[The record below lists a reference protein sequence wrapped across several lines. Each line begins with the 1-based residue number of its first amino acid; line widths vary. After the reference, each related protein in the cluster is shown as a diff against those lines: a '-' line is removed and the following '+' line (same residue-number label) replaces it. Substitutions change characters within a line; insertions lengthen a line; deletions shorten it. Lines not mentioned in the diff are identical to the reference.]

1 MPGSPPPRID
11 LRLLGPIEARLA
23 ERPIALGAPKQRA
36 VLAMLGLQA
45 GRTVSA
51 DRLAEGLWGEQ
62 PPASAPKMV
71 QLYVSQLRRLLDG
84 DGAQIVTRG
93 RGYELRLA
101 DGAVDAVEFE
111 RLLEHG
117 RAREALA
124 LWHGEPL
131 ADVADEPFAAPEIRR
146 LDELRVRAAE
156 QAIDADLQSGRHD
169 EVIGELEALIDEH
182 PLRERLHALRML
194 ALYRAGR
201 QADALNAYREARS
214 VLVDQVGVEP
224 GAELRRLQEA
234 ILAQDPALEF
244 AAPAPAEPA
253 ARPPARR
260 VALVL
265 AIAAL
270 LLFAGIVAFGISRV
284 MQPDSLS
291 GIREDHVGLIDPDG
305 GRITDEYRV
314 GHGPQAVAA
323 GAGSV
328 WVANRLDG
336 TVSRI
341 DRDEEIVTIDVGGE
355 PTGLAFGA
363 GSLWV
368 ADGQGRT
375 VAQVDP
381 DTNKVE
387 NRIEVGNVAHAVAVG
402 LGAVWVASAADA
414 TVVKIDLKSGRA
426 TRPIAVEARPS
437 ALAAGAG
444 AVWVASEATSRVIR
458 LDPSSG
464 APVDTI
470 SVGDGPSA
478 VAVGAGAVWVAS
490 RLDATVS
497 RIDPATDRVTEAVRV
512 GREPGAVAADEDGVW
527 VANAGDGTVMRID
540 PRDPDVTDTVAIEGS
555 PAALAVVDGTVWTAA
570 LAATASHR
578 GGTLRVSH
586 PVPPPA
592 LPALIEP
599 AFVFLPT
606 SLTHDGLVGYRRA
619 GGSAGGT
626 LVANLATDL
635 PEPSPDGRTYVFRL
649 RRNVRFSNGALL
661 RPEDVRASIER
672 LMMLP
677 QKDFL
682 PDVPPVRGAARC
694 GLERCDLS
702 QGIETDSTAGTV
714 TIHLRRPDPDFLHKL
729 HGALRRAG
737 RDPGEGGE
745 NASGAGHGPVH
756 DRALGPGERRVA
768 GPQPALRRVIARPA
782 RRASRTRSP
791 SRSRS
796 RERRSPRW
804 SAAPR
809 TSPCSLARSAASL
822 RSGGVTAHG
831 CTPTPTSGRGT
842 RSSTSSPRRSMIL
855 ASGGRS
861 TTRSIASRVAKLF
874 GSREIHQPTCQLLP
888 PFFPGYVPTCR
899 YTVNPNPAGT
909 WIGPDLATARRLV
922 AASGTRGMKVEF
934 WGARPLGA
942 VGRYFRSLLNALGYR
957 GELRTFDDLHLII
970 RERRRRAAT
979 APAAR
984 SLGLGR
990 HIDRALRLPAVA
1002 RLVRR
1007 RFQPLALLRPEA
1019 RRPDEACRP
1028 RTRSGGDRAVATCR
1042 ELAGR
1047 PGADRSPRQR
1057 QQHLADRRAGRQ
1069 LPVPP
1074 ALGTADRAALG
1085 QMNEESGRH
1094 RRCGP

>member
-1 MPGSPPPRID
+1 MPGSPPPGID

-84 DGAQIVTRG
+84 DGVQIVTRG

-101 DGAVDAVEFE
+101 NGAVDAVEFE

-131 ADVADEPFAAPEIRR
+131 ADVADEPFAATEIRR

-156 QAIDADLQSGRHD
+156 QAIDADLKSGRHD

-214 VLVDQVGVEP
+214 VLVDQAGVEP

-234 ILAQDPALEF
+234 ILAQDPTLEF
-244 AAPAPAEPA
+244 AAPTPAEPA
-253 ARPPARR
+253 ARPPPRR

-284 MQPDSLS
+284 TQPDSLS

-414 TVVKIDLKSGRA
+414 TVVKIDLRSGRA
-426 TRPIAVEARPS
+426 TKPIAVEARPS

-592 LPALIEP
+592 LPPLIEP
-599 AFVFLPT
+599 AFFFLPT
-606 SLTHDGLVGYRRA
+606 SLTHDGLVGYRRT

-626 LVANLATDL
+626 PVANLATDL

-661 RPEDVRASIER
+661 RPEDVRASVER

-677 QKDFL
+677 QKDFI

-729 HGALRRAG
+729 HSLFVVPAGTPARAARTRAVPGTGPYTIERWVPGKGGLLVRNPHFDVSSRDRPDGFPEEIAIQIEKPRAQVAAVERGAADIALLPREIRGVTALRRRYGA
-737 RDPGEGGE
+737 RLHTDPNLGTGYAFL
-745 NASGAGHGPVH
+745 NVLTPPFDDPRVR
-756 DRALGPGERRVA
+756 RALNYAVDRD
-768 GPQPALRRVIARPA
+768 
-782 RRASRTRSP
+782 
-791 SRSRS
+791 
-796 RERRSPRW
+796 
-804 SAAPR
+804 
-809 TSPCSLARSAASL
+809 
-822 RSGGVTAHG
+822 
-831 CTPTPTSGRGT
+831 
-842 RSSTSSPRRSMIL
+842 
-855 ASGGRS
+855 
-861 TTRSIASRVAKLF
+861 RVAKLF

-957 GELRTFDDLHLII
+957 GELRTFDDLHLISENAAGEPRPRPQLGLWGWGAI
-970 RERRRRAAT
+970 STAPYDFLRWLVSCGGDFNLSRFCDPKLDALMKRAARARGPEAT
-979 APAAR
+979 ELWRRVESSLADQAPTVPLVSDNNISLTAAR
-984 SLGLGR
+984 VGNYQYHPLWGPL
-990 HIDRALRLPAVA
+990 IEQLW
-1002 RLVRR
+1002 VR
-1007 RFQPLALLRPEA
+1007 
-1019 RRPDEACRP
+1019 
-1028 RTRSGGDRAVATCR
+1028 
-1042 ELAGR
+1042 
-1047 PGADRSPRQR
+1047 
-1057 QQHLADRRAGRQ
+1057 
-1069 LPVPP
+1069 
-1074 ALGTADRAALG
+1074 
-1085 QMNEESGRH
+1085 
-1094 RRCGP
+1094 